1 MLVYQILVS
10 TIDGKIWK
18 NNMKTMNLKYQLQR
32 GIKNLNYLMDHILH
46 QIFNIIS
53 SMSTK
58 KYETITDNFQMTI
71 FVNQIENRI
80 TCRINTGYYLK
91 LLTRETMKH

>member
-1 MLVYQILVS
+1 
-10 TIDGKIWK
+10 
-18 NNMKTMNLKYQLQR
+18 
-32 GIKNLNYLMDHILH
+32 
-46 QIFNIIS
+46 
-53 SMSTK
+53 MSTK

>member
-1 MLVYQILVS
+1 MKKPYENSEFKISAPTWNQKFELP
-10 TIDGKIWK
+10 DGSYSASDIQH
-18 NNMKTMNLKYQLQR
+18 NFKY
-32 GIKNLNYLMDHILH
+32 LH
-46 QIFNIIS
+46 
-53 SMSTK
+53 K

-91 LLTRETMKH
+91 LLTLETMKH